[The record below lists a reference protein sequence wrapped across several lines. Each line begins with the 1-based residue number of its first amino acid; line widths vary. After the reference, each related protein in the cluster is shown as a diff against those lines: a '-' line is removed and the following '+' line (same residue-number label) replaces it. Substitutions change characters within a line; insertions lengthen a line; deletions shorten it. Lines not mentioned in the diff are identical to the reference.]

1 MDIYL
6 KLGLRN
12 IFRNERRSVITLAA
26 MAFGAAAIILFGG
39 FVHFMFW
46 GVREN
51 AIHSELGHI
60 QIYQRGFSEKGHV
73 EPFEYLI
80 TDISRIMALLESVE
94 HITLVTPRL
103 RVSGLI
109 STGDTTSSFIGLG
122 VDPDKEA
129 DLASFVNIIDGQDLS
144 KRQANGAILGKGLA
158 AGVGAKPG
166 DSLTIL
172 STTRHGS
179 INAAEVVVRGIF
191 ESGSKEFDD
200 RALKV
205 PLPLV
210 ESLLDTEGA
219 VQSLVIVLD
228 QTEHTALVR
237 ERLLALFAQ
246 HQLEL
251 ELKTWE
257 DLALR
262 YHQVRNLLQNIFN
275 VVTLIVSVIAVLGV
289 ANTLTMAVFERTR
302 EVGTI
307 MAIGTKR
314 RGVVALFLTEGFLLG
329 VLGGLLGLAVGI
341 GLAKLISTHGIPM
354 APPPGST
361 RAFIARIW
369 VIPQV
374 LGLAFTLSLLTA
386 LLSSFYPAFRASRL
400 NVVEAL
406 RHV

>member
-6 KLGLRN
+6 KLGVRN
-12 IFRNERRSVITLAA
+12 IFRNARRTVITLAA
-26 MAFGAAAIILFGG
+26 MAFGSAAIILFGG

-60 QIYQRGFSEKGHV
+60 QLYQRGFSEKGHV

-80 TDISRIMALLESVE
+80 TDVARIMALLESVE

-109 STGDTTSSFIGLG
+109 STGETTTSFIGLG

-129 DLASFVNIIDGQDLS
+129 DLSSFVNIIDGKDLS
-144 KRQANGAILGKGLA
+144 KRQASGAILGKGLA

-166 DSLTIL
+166 DSLTLL

-191 ESGSKEFDD
+191 ESSSKEFDD
-200 RALKV
+200 RAMKV

-246 HQLEL
+246 HQLDL

-262 YHQVRNLLQNIFN
+262 YHQVRNLLQNICN

-289 ANTLTMAVFERTR
+289 ANTMTMAVFERTR

-307 MAIGTKR
+307 MAIGTRR

-341 GLAKLISTHGIPM
+341 GLAKLISIHGIPM

-361 RAFIARIW
+361 RGFIAGIW

>member
-6 KLGLRN
+6 KLGVRN
-12 IFRNERRSVITLAA
+12 IFRNARRTVITLAA
-26 MAFGAAAIILFGG
+26 MAFGSAAIILFGG

-60 QIYQRGFSEKGHV
+60 QLYQRGFSEKGHI

-80 TDISRIMALLESVE
+80 TDVPRIMALLESVE

-109 STGDTTSSFIGLG
+109 STGETTTSFIGLG

-129 DLASFVNIIDGQDLS
+129 DPSSFVNIIDGKDLS

-166 DSLTIL
+166 DSLTLL

-191 ESGSKEFDD
+191 ESSSKVFDD
-200 RALKV
+200 RAMKV

-246 HQLEL
+246 HQLDL

-262 YHQVRNLLQNIFN
+262 YHQVRNLFQNIFQ
-275 VVTLIVSVIAVLGV
+275 VVTIIVSVIAVLGV
-289 ANTLTMAVFERTR
+289 ANTMTMAVFERTR

-314 RGVVALFLTEGFLLG
+314 QGVVALFLTEGFLL
-329 VLGGLLGLAVGI
+329 
-341 GLAKLISTHGIPM
+341 
-354 APPPGST
+354 
-361 RAFIARIW
+361 
-369 VIPQV
+369 
-374 LGLAFTLSLLTA
+374 
-386 LLSSFYPAFRASRL
+386 
-400 NVVEAL
+400 
-406 RHV
+406 